1 MFAGAILRDGVGLGS
16 GWIEWRSG
24 WIEWRSGWV
33 RVVLEKRRKWM

>member
-24 WIEWRSGWV
+24 WV
-33 RVVLEKRRKWM
+33 RVVWEKRRKWM